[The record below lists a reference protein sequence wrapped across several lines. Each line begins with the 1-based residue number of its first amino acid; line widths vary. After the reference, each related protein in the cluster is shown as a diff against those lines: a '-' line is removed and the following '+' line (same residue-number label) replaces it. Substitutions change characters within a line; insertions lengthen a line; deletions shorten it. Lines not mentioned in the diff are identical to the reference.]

1 MSIYRVMINYNPIFE
16 KEKEESSKL
25 CLRICVKLPLLPL
38 SQGRAAA
45 QYAQRGQAEAEGDA
59 FFPGC
64 GQISRS

>member
-1 MSIYRVMINYNPIFE
+1 MMGKEIFSNL
-16 KEKEESSKL
+16 KAF
-25 CLRICVKLPLLPL
+25 CVKLPLLPL